1 MIDMSN
7 EGLLNNNNDKKNMI
21 SFDSISEKQEESSNS
36 SHKNSKLGKSKATIK
51 NNKSILK
58 SNMDASKDFIN
69 VSNISIKRARR
80 KKRPT
85 QKTPQLTFLKRKSIM
100 KDTSKEDDKEFKIRL
115 FRRRDTKKKTN
126 RLLTKRTS
134 FQHDTH
140 FSFLKKALDESR
152 RSTNNMGN
160 QMNLIGRTTL
170 KDKKSLNHS
179 SNKITSISQL
189 YNKSVN
195 KNKSINLSNSD
206 SFLDMKYFGNKKLK
220 HTMLRTGKLNFHD
233 HKSNMNSTNLFE
245 KLKESYLY
253 ERSEAL
259 LFKIKICYGFLAFFS
274 FLSILLEIIDVIIFN
289 KKSSQ
294 YLLENFHINTFN
306 DTNIDNYYFIQNR
319 KITSQENT
327 IRVFNLIFS
336 VICLFIHLIIH
347 YIKNNYD
354 KQSHNKNKYNNNY
367 YGYRRKSKR
376 TRTLKE
382 NNTGP
387 TNENKIKFLLN
398 DNFISKDYVSR
409 EEIIR
414 LGINCLISLIFY
426 PPGLNKVFIG
436 MQDNFIYVYSL
447 NSIFLL
453 ATFFKLVNIYF
464 AIYYLSPFNNLLYK
478 TICNSNMVKLDFMF
492 MFRFLLN
499 YFPLSFIII
508 NFVIICIVVS
518 VLIYC
523 VDYFSININTGIWN
537 NKGNNDLKNAYNEIF
552 LYFFF
557 VLKILHGNIKAD
569 TVLGSIILLV
579 GGTFGLIFSSY
590 FIYYINSIIEFKPEE
605 QQAYTK
611 LIKLLNP
618 LNNEHKASNLLKVFF
633 LMNKMYLDNPNIV
646 NNYRI
651 KKENDFQAM
660 VQKSLDA
667 RKSNFNFNKN
677 GSNNSLINIGES
689 NEYKEK
695 KKFIKYICTD
705 FILRVKMINECKN
718 FKNNLIIARNNSLS
732 LNDVLKTLGDK
743 MNGNINQ
750 LNNKIEI
757 LIQNDQKF
765 KNFMKFQENSL
776 KKIKKLISTQDCIL
790 NYLIEKNNET
800 EISYYKGNKEM
811 QTNFM
816 NKYKNS
822 GQGVP
827 RRLKSSFNGPF
838 FNFKKKPTTKK
849 INIEKEKNG
858 NPSQKPKIVFDRDN
872 FTKTIEV
879 KKLRSS
885 IVGNNSIFNN
895 SLLDFSRS
903 KTNPI
908 KRVNISKTF
917 KRAKSLDGTILNV
930 IKKMNENTKLES
942 DILSQINSKKPLS
955 LSKNDR
961 ILELFMNK
969 FEK

>member
-1 MIDMSN
+1 M
-7 EGLLNNNNDKKNMI
+7 
-21 SFDSISEKQEESSNS
+21 
-36 SHKNSKLGKSKATIK
+36 
-51 NNKSILK
+51 
-58 SNMDASKDFIN
+58 
-69 VSNISIKRARR
+69 
-80 KKRPT
+80 
-85 QKTPQLTFLKRKSIM
+85 
-100 KDTSKEDDKEFKIRL
+100 
-115 FRRRDTKKKTN
+115 
-126 RLLTKRTS
+126 
-134 FQHDTH
+134 
-140 FSFLKKALDESR
+140 
-152 RSTNNMGN
+152 
-160 QMNLIGRTTL
+160 
-170 KDKKSLNHS
+170 
-179 SNKITSISQL
+179 
-189 YNKSVN
+189 
-195 KNKSINLSNSD
+195 
-206 SFLDMKYFGNKKLK
+206 
-220 HTMLRTGKLNFHD
+220 
-233 HKSNMNSTNLFE
+233 
-245 KLKESYLY
+245 
-253 ERSEAL
+253 
-259 LFKIKICYGFLAFFS
+259 
-274 FLSILLEIIDVIIFN
+274 SILLEIIDVIIFN
-289 KKSSQ
+289 KKSSE
-294 YLLENFHINTFN
+294 YLLDNFNINVFN
-306 DTNIDNYYFIQNR
+306 DTIIDNYYFIENR
-319 KITSQENT
+319 KITSQENA

-382 NNTGP
+382 NNVGP
-387 TNENKIKFLLN
+387 TNENKVKFLMN

-414 LGINCLISLIFY
+414 LGANCLISLIFY

-436 MQDNFIYVYSL
+436 IQDNYIYVYSL

-478 TICNSNMVKLDFMF
+478 TICNSNMVKLDFKF

-499 YFPLSFIII
+499 YFPLSFMFI
-508 NFVIICIVVS
+508 NFIVICLVVS

-523 VDYFSININTGIWN
+523 IDYFSINVNTGVWN
-537 NKGNNDLKNAYNEIF
+537 NKGINDLKNAYNEIF

-569 TVLGSIILLV
+569 TVLGSIILLI

-618 LNNEHKASNLLKVFF
+618 LNNEHKASNLLKVFL

-646 NNYRI
+646 DKYRI
-651 KKENDFQAM
+651 NKQNDSQAM
-660 VQKSLDA
+660 VQKNLEA

-677 GSNNSLINIGES
+677 RSNDSLINVGES

-743 MNGNINQ
+743 MNGNIGQ

-776 KKIKKLISTQDCIL
+776 KKIKKLIL
-790 NYLIEKNNET
+790 FLFA
-800 EISYYKGNKEM
+800 G
-811 QTNFM
+811 
-816 NKYKNS
+816 
-822 GQGVP
+822 
-827 RRLKSSFNGPF
+827 F
-838 FNFKKKPTTKK
+838 FY
-849 INIEKEKNG
+849 
-858 NPSQKPKIVFDRDN
+858 
-872 FTKTIEV
+872 
-879 KKLRSS
+879 
-885 IVGNNSIFNN
+885 
-895 SLLDFSRS
+895 
-903 KTNPI
+903 
-908 KRVNISKTF
+908 
-917 KRAKSLDGTILNV
+917 
-930 IKKMNENTKLES
+930 
-942 DILSQINSKKPLS
+942 
-955 LSKNDR
+955 
-961 ILELFMNK
+961 
-969 FEK
+969 

>member
-1 MIDMSN
+1 MIDVSN
-7 EGLLNNNNDKKNMI
+7 EGLLNNNDKKNMI

-51 NNKSILK
+51 NNRSNLK

-80 KKRPT
+80 KKRPS
-85 QKTPQLTFLKRKSIM
+85 QKTPQLVFLKRKSIM
-100 KDTSKEDDKEFKIRL
+100 KDTNKEDDKEFKIRL

-126 RLLTKRTS
+126 RLLVKRTS
-134 FQHDTH
+134 FQHDNH
-140 FSFLKKALDESR
+140 FTFLKKALEESR
-152 RSTNNMGN
+152 KSTNNMGGN
-160 QMNLIGRTTL
+160 QGSLIGRTTL
-170 KDKKSLNHS
+170 KDKKSLNLS
-179 SNKITSISQL
+179 SNKIASISQL
-189 YNKSVN
+189 YNKSIN
-195 KNKSINLSNSD
+195 KNKSINLSNSE

-220 HTMLRTGKLNFHD
+220 HTMLRTGKLNFHE
-233 HKSNMNSTNLFE
+233 HKSNMNSTSLFE

-274 FLSILLEIIDVIIFN
+274 LLSILLEIIDVIIFN
-289 KKSSQ
+289 KKSAE
-294 YLLENFHINTFN
+294 YLLENFHINVIN

-336 VICLFIHLIIH
+336 VICLLIHLIIH
-347 YIKNNYD
+347 FTKNNYD
-354 KQSHNKNKYNNNY
+354 KQSHNKNKYNNSY

-382 NNTGP
+382 NNNVP
-387 TNENKIKFLLN
+387 NNENKIKFLLN

-436 MQDNFIYVYSL
+436 IQDNYIYVYSL

-499 YFPLSFIII
+499 NFPLSFIII
-508 NFVIICIVVS
+508 NFLVICLVVS

-523 VDYFSININTGIWN
+523 IDYFSINVNTGIWN
-537 NKGNNDLKNAYNEIF
+537 SKGNNDLKNAYNEIF

-569 TVLGSIILLV
+569 TVLGSIILLI

-590 FIYYINSIIEFKPEE
+590 LIYYINSIIEFKPEE

-618 LNNEHKASNLLKVFF
+618 LNNEHKASNLLKVF
-633 LMNKMYLDNPNIV
+633 LWMNKMYLDNPNIID
-646 NNYRI
+646 NYRI
-651 KKENDFQAM
+651 KKQNDFQAM
-660 VQKSLDA
+660 VQKNFDA
-667 RKSNFNFNKN
+667 RSNFNFNKN
-677 GSNNSLINIGES
+677 GSNNSLVNIGES

-776 KKIKKLISTQDCIL
+776 KKMKKLISSQEYIL

-838 FNFKKKPTTKK
+838 FNFKKKPNAKE
-849 INIEKEKNG
+849 ISNEKEKNG
-858 NPSQKPKIVFDRDN
+858 NPIPKPKVVFDRDN

-885 IVGNNSIFNN
+885 IVGNNTVFNN

-908 KRVNISKTF
+908 KKINLIKNI
-917 KRAKSLDGTILNV
+917 KRANSLDCKILS
-930 IKKMNENTKLES
+930 ITKSMNEISKLES
-942 DILSQINSKKPLS
+942 DILSKINDKKALS
-955 LSKNDR
+955 LSKNEKV
-961 ILELFMNK
+961 LELFKNK

>member
-1 MIDMSN
+1 MIDVSN
-7 EGLLNNNNDKKNMI
+7 EGLLNNNDKKNMI

-51 NNKSILK
+51 NNRSNLK

-85 QKTPQLTFLKRKSIM
+85 QKTPQLVFLKRKSIM
-100 KDTSKEDDKEFKIRL
+100 KDTNKEDDKEFKIKL

-126 RLLTKRTS
+126 RLLVKRTS
-134 FQHDTH
+134 FQHDNH
-140 FSFLKKALDESR
+140 FTFLKKALEESR
-152 RSTNNMGN
+152 KSTNNMGGN
-160 QMNLIGRTTL
+160 QGSLIGRTTL
-170 KDKKSLNHS
+170 KDKKSLNLS

-189 YNKSVN
+189 YNKSIN
-195 KNKSINLSNSD
+195 KNKSINLSNSE

-220 HTMLRTGKLNFHD
+220 HTMLRTGKLNFHE
-233 HKSNMNSTNLFE
+233 HKSNMNSTSLFE

-289 KKSSQ
+289 KKSAE
-294 YLLENFHINTFN
+294 YLLKNFHINVIN

-336 VICLFIHLIIH
+336 VICLLIHLIIH

-354 KQSHNKNKYNNNY
+354 KQSHNKNKYNNSY

-382 NNTGP
+382 NNTVP
-387 TNENKIKFLLN
+387 NNEKKIKILLN

-436 MQDNFIYVYSL
+436 IQDNYIYVYSL

-508 NFVIICIVVS
+508 NFLVICLVVS

-523 VDYFSININTGIWN
+523 IDYFSINVDTGIWN

-569 TVLGSIILLV
+569 TVLGSIILLI

-590 FIYYINSIIEFKPEE
+590 LIYYINSIIEFKPEE

-618 LNNEHKASNLLKVFF
+618 LNNEHKASNLLKVF
-633 LMNKMYLDNPNIV
+633 LWMNKMYLDNPNIID
-646 NNYRI
+646 NYRI
-651 KKENDFQAM
+651 KKQNDFQAM
-660 VQKSLDA
+660 VQKNFDA
-667 RKSNFNFNKN
+667 RSNFNFNKN
-677 GSNNSLINIGES
+677 GSNNSLVNIGES

-776 KKIKKLISTQDCIL
+776 KKMKKLISSQEYIL

-838 FNFKKKPTTKK
+838 FNFKKKPITKE
-849 INIEKEKNG
+849 ISIEKERNG
-858 NPSQKPKIVFDRDN
+858 KPTPKPKVVFDRDN

-885 IVGNNSIFNN
+885 IVGNNAVFNN

-908 KRVNISKTF
+908 KKINLIKNI
-917 KRAKSLDGTILNV
+917 KRANSLDGKILSITKN
-930 IKKMNENTKLES
+930 MNEISKLES
-942 DILSQINSKKPLS
+942 DILSKINNKKPLS
-955 LSKNDR
+955 LSKNEKV
-961 ILELFMNK
+961 LELFKNK

>member
-1 MIDMSN
+1 MIDVSN
-7 EGLLNNNNDKKNMI
+7 EGLLNNNDKKNMI

-51 NNKSILK
+51 NNRSNLK

-69 VSNISIKRARR
+69 VSSISIKRAKM

-85 QKTPQLTFLKRKSIM
+85 QKPSQLVFLKRKSIM
-100 KDTSKEDDKEFKIRL
+100 KDTNKEDDKEFKIRL
-115 FRRRDTKKKTN
+115 FRKRDTKKKAN
-126 RLLTKRTS
+126 RLLVKRTS
-134 FQHDTH
+134 FQHDNH
-140 FSFLKKALDESR
+140 FTFLKKALDENR
-152 RSTNNMGN
+152 KSTNMMGGN
-160 QMNLIGRTTL
+160 QGNLIGRTTL
-170 KDKKSLNHS
+170 KDKNSLNLS

-189 YNKSVN
+189 YNESIN
-195 KNKSINLSNSD
+195 KNKSINLSNSE

-220 HTMLRTGKLNFHD
+220 HTMLRTGKLNFHE
-233 HKSNMNSTNLFE
+233 HKSNMNSTSLFE

-289 KKSSQ
+289 KKSAE
-294 YLLENFHINTFN
+294 YLLENFHINVN
-306 DTNIDNYYFIQNR
+306 NNTNIDNYYFIQNR

-336 VICLFIHLIIH
+336 VICLLIHLIIH

-354 KQSHNKNKYNNNY
+354 KQNHNKNKYNNSY

-382 NNTGP
+382 NNNVP
-387 TNENKIKFLLN
+387 NNEKKIKILLN

-436 MQDNFIYVYSL
+436 IQDNYIYVYSL

-478 TICNSNMVKLDFMF
+478 TICNSNMVKLDFIF

-508 NFVIICIVVS
+508 NFLVICLVVT

-523 VDYFSININTGIWN
+523 IDYFSINVNTGIWN

-569 TVLGSIILLV
+569 TVLGSIILLI

-590 FIYYINSIIEFKPEE
+590 LIYYINSIIEFKPEE

-618 LNNEHKASNLLKVFF
+618 LNNEHKASNLLKVF
-633 LMNKMYLDNPNIV
+633 LWMNKMYLDNPNIID
-646 NNYRI
+646 NYRI
-651 KKENDFQAM
+651 KKQNAFQAM
-660 VQKSLDA
+660 VQKNFDA
-667 RKSNFNFNKN
+667 RSNFNFNKN

-718 FKNNLIIARNNSLS
+718 FKNNLIVARNNSLS

-765 KNFMKFQENSL
+765 KNFMKFQENSF
-776 KKIKKLISTQDCIL
+776 KKMKKLISSQEYIL
-790 NYLIEKNNET
+790 NYLIEKNNEI

-816 NKYKNS
+816 KKYKNS

-838 FNFKKKPTTKK
+838 FNFKKKPITNE
-849 INIEKEKNG
+849 ISIEKERNG
-858 NPSQKPKIVFDRDN
+858 KPTPKPKVVFDRDN

-885 IVGNNSIFNN
+885 IVGNNAAFNN

-908 KRVNISKTF
+908 KKINLIKNI
-917 KRAKSLDGTILNV
+917 KRANSLDGKILN
-930 IKKMNENTKLES
+930 ITTNMNEISKLES
-942 DILSQINSKKPLS
+942 DILSKINDKKPLS
-955 LSKNDR
+955 LSKNEK
-961 ILELFMNK
+961 ILELFKNK

>member
-1 MIDMSN
+1 MSN
-7 EGLLNNNNDKKNMI
+7 EGLLINNDKKNMI

-36 SHKNSKLGKSKATIK
+36 SHKNSKLGKSKATIR

-58 SNMDASKDFIN
+58 SNIDASKDYIN
-69 VSNISIKRARR
+69 VSNISIKRAKK

-85 QKTPQLTFLKRKSIM
+85 EKNPQLTFLKRKSIL
-100 KDTSKEDDKEFKIRL
+100 KENNKEEELKLRL

-126 RLLTKRTS
+126 RVFTKRTS
-134 FQHDTH
+134 FQHDNH
-140 FSFLKKALDESR
+140 FSFLKKALDETR

-160 QMNLIGRTTL
+160 QMNLVGRTTL
-170 KDKKSLNHS
+170 KDKKSLNLS

-189 YNKSVN
+189 YNKSIN
-195 KNKSINLSNSD
+195 KNKGTNLSNSD

-220 HTMLRTGKLNFHD
+220 HTMLRTDKLNFHD
-233 HKSNMNSTNLFE
+233 NKSNMNSTTLFE

-259 LFKIKICYGFLAFFS
+259 LFKIKICYGFLAVFS

-289 KKSSQ
+289 KKSSE
-294 YLLENFHINTFN
+294 YLNENLHINVIN
-306 DTNIDNYYFIQNR
+306 DTNIDNYYFIQSR
-319 KITSQENT
+319 KITSKENT

-336 VICLFIHLIIH
+336 FISLFIHLIIH

-354 KQSHNKNKYNNNY
+354 KQSHNKNKYNYSY
-367 YGYRRKSKR
+367 YGYRRKNKR

-382 NNTGP
+382 NNNGP
-387 TNENKIKFLLN
+387 NNENKIKFILN

-409 EEIIR
+409 EEMIR

-436 MQDNFIYVYSL
+436 IQDNYIYVYSL

-453 ATFFKLVNIYF
+453 ATFLKLINIYF

-478 TICNSNMVKLDFMF
+478 TICNSNMVKLDFKF

-508 NFVIICIVVS
+508 NFIIICLVVS
-518 VLIYC
+518 ILIYC
-523 VDYFSININTGIWN
+523 IDYFSINVNTGIWN
-537 NKGNNDLKNAYNEIF
+537 NKGDNDLKNFYNEIF

-557 VLKILHGNIKAD
+557 VLKLLHGNIKAD
-569 TVLGSIILLV
+569 TVLGSIILLI
-579 GGTFGLIFSSY
+579 GGTFGVIFSSY
-590 FIYYINSIIEFKPEE
+590 LIYYINSIIEFKPEE
-605 QQAYTK
+605 HQAYTK

-618 LNNEHKASNLLKVFF
+618 LNNEHKASNLLKVFL
-633 LMNKMYLDNPNIV
+633 LMNKMYLDNPNIID
-646 NNYRI
+646 NYRI
-651 KKENDFQAM
+651 YKQNDFQAM
-660 VQKSLDA
+660 VQKKLDE

-677 GSNNSLINIGES
+677 GSNNSLVNIGES

-765 KNFMKFQENSL
+765 KNFMKFQENSF
-776 KKIKKLISTQDCIL
+776 KKMKKLISSQDYIL

-838 FNFKKKPTTKK
+838 FNFKKKPISKK
-849 INIEKEKNG
+849 ISIENERNG
-858 NPSQKPKIVFDRDN
+858 KPNPKPKIVFDRDN

-885 IVGNNSIFNN
+885 ICGNNSILNN
-895 SLLDFSRS
+895 NLLDFSRS

-908 KRVNISKTF
+908 KRLNISKSF
-917 KRAKSLDGTILNV
+917 KRTQSLDSKKLN
-930 IKKMNENTKLES
+930 ITKHMTEINKLES
-942 DILSQINSKKPLS
+942 DVLSKINHKKHLS
-955 LSKNDR
+955 LSRNDK
-961 ILELFMNK
+961 ILESFKNK
-969 FEK
+969 FEN

>member
-1 MIDMSN
+1 MSN
-7 EGLLNNNNDKKNMI
+7 DGLLPNNNKKNMI

-36 SHKNSKLGKSKATIK
+36 SHKNSKLGKSKISIK
-51 NNKSILK
+51 HNRSILK
-58 SNMDASKDFIN
+58 SNIDVSKDGIN
-69 VSNISIKRARR
+69 VSNISIKRARK

-85 QKTPQLTFLKRKSIM
+85 EKSPQLSFLKRKSIL
-100 KDTSKEDDKEFKIRL
+100 KDIIKEEDLKIRL
-115 FRRRDTKKKTN
+115 FKRRDTKKKTN
-126 RLLTKRTS
+126 RFLMKRTS
-134 FQHDTH
+134 FQHDNH
-140 FSFLKKALDESR
+140 FSFLKKDLEESR
-152 RSTNNMGN
+152 KSTNNMGN
-160 QMNLIGRTTL
+160 QMSLIGRTTL
-170 KDKKSLNHS
+170 KDKKSLNLS
-179 SNKITSISQL
+179 TNKITSISQF
-189 YNKSVN
+189 Y
-195 KNKSINLSNSD
+195 NKSINKNKGTSLSNSD
-206 SFLDMKYFGNKKLK
+206 SFLDMKYFGNKRLK
-220 HTMLRTGKLNFHD
+220 HTMLRTDKLNFHEN
-233 HKSNMNSTNLFE
+233 KNNMNSTSLFE

-259 LFKIKICYGFLAFFS
+259 LFKIKICYGFLAVFS

-289 KKSSQ
+289 RKSSE
-294 YLLENFHINTFN
+294 YLHANFHINVFN
-306 DTNIDNYYFIQNR
+306 DTNIDNYYFLQNR
-319 KITSQENT
+319 KITSKENS

-336 VICLFIHLIIH
+336 VISLFIHLIIH

-354 KQSHNKNKYNNNY
+354 KQSHNRNKYNNSY
-367 YGYRRKSKR
+367 YGYRKRSKR
-376 TRTLKE
+376 IRSLKE
-382 NNTGP
+382 NKSGQ
-387 TNENKIKFLLN
+387 TNENKIKFILN
-398 DNFISKDYVSR
+398 DNFISKDFVSR
-409 EEIIR
+409 EEMIR

-426 PPGLNKVFIG
+426 PPGLNKIFIG
-436 MQDNFIYVYSL
+436 IQDNYIYIYSL

-478 TICNSNMVKLDFMF
+478 TICNSNMVKLDFKF

-499 YFPLSFIII
+499 YFPLSFIIF
-508 NFVIICIVVS
+508 NFIIICFVVS

-523 VDYFSININTGIWN
+523 IDYFSLNVNTGIWN
-537 NKGNNDLKNAYNEIF
+537 NKGENDLKNFYNELF
-552 LYFFF
+552 LYLFF
-557 VLKILHGNIKAD
+557 VLKLLHGNIKAD
-569 TVLGSIILLV
+569 TVLSSIILLI

-590 FIYYINSIIEFKPEE
+590 LIYYMNSIIEFKPEE
-605 QQAYTK
+605 HQAYTK

-618 LNNEHKASNLLKVFF
+618 LNNEHKASNLLKVFL
-633 LMNKMYLDNPNIV
+633 LMNKMYLDNPNIID
-646 NNYRI
+646 NYRI

-677 GSNNSLINIGES
+677 GSNNSLINVGES

-705 FILRVKMINECKN
+705 FILKIKMINECKN

-776 KKIKKLISTQDCIL
+776 KKMKKLISFQEYIL
-790 NYLIEKNNET
+790 NYLIEINNET

-811 QTNFM
+811 QTNFV
-816 NKYKNS
+816 NKHKNS
-822 GQGVP
+822 GHGVP
-827 RRLKSSFNGPF
+827 RRLKSSFNNPF
-838 FNFKKKPTTKK
+838 FNFKKKPITKK
-849 INIEKEKNG
+849 ISIENERNG
-858 NPSQKPKIVFDRDN
+858 KPSEKPKAVFDRDN
-872 FTKTIEV
+872 FTKAVEV

-885 IVGNNSIFNN
+885 IVGNNAFFNN
-895 SLLDFSRS
+895 NLLDFRS

-908 KRVNISKTF
+908 KRINIIKSV
-917 KRAKSLDGTILNV
+917 KRAKSLDGSILN
-930 IKKMNENTKLES
+930 ITKNMIEINKLES
-942 DILSQINSKKPLS
+942 DILSKINHKKPLS
-955 LSKNDR
+955 LSKNDK
-961 ILELFMNK
+961 ILELFKNK

>member
-189 YNKSVN
+189 CNKSVN

-917 KRAKSLDGTILNV
+917 KRAKSLDGTILNA